1 MEKVVLKATKRDVA
15 GKQVKA
21 LRREG
26 KLPAVIYGKRTEPVN
41 VVLDSHAATLALSKA
56 SSSTLVTLDVDG
68 TEYPALVREKQRD
81 FIKNRLLHVDFL
93 AVSLTEKLRANV
105 SLHFVGVSGAVKD
118 YNAVFVHNID
128 QFHVECLPVDLP
140 AGIDVDI
147 APLARVGDVLRV
159 RDVVLSDKIRVL
171 DNPDTVV
178 CVASAPKVEEIAAVP
193 GAEGA
198 VTPTATEPEL
208 SVERG
213 KKEEEAP
220 DEKKK

>member
-26 KLPAVIYGKRTEPVN
+26 KLPAVIYGRHTEPVN
-41 VVLDSHAATLALSKA
+41 IVLDAHSASLILAKA

-68 TEYPALVREKQRD
+68 TEFPTLVREKQRD

-93 AVSLTEKLRANV
+93 AVSLSEKLRTTV
-105 SLHFVGVSGAVKD
+105 SLHFTGVSIAVKD
-118 YNAVFVHNID
+118 YSAVFVHNLE
-128 QFHVECLPVDLP
+128 QFHVECLPADLP
-140 AGIDVDI
+140 ERIVVDI
-147 APLARVGDVLRV
+147 APLARVGDVIRV
-159 RDVVLSDKIRVL
+159 RDVALPENIRVL
-171 DNPDTVV
+171 ENPDTVV
-178 CVASAPKVEEIAAVP
+178 CVASAPKVEELAAVP

-198 VTPTATEPEL
+198 AATPTATEPEL

-213 KKEEEAP
+213 KKEEE
-220 DEKKK
+220 E